1 MKEDLIFIDTETGGL
16 DPDVHSLL
24 QIGYVIENPN
34 WQTHRNEML
43 ISRHNYIA
51 TPEAMKINNLDL
63 DLIREKGKSEDY
75 VTKQLINHISQTC
88 KTRPV
93 VIGHNVNFDINFLKA
108 LFKRTGYSYE
118 DTFNHRVVDTM
129 SILRALNHAGIIP
142 DTACNSAGA
151 FEFFGIDNKK
161 AHTALA
167 DAEATR
173 ELYWRLIS
181 ILGDLEEQ
189 YGV

>member
-34 WQTHRNEML
+34 WQTHRNEMV
-43 ISRHNYIA
+43 ISKHNY
-51 TPEAMKINNLDL
+51 TTTEQAMKINNLDL
-63 DLIREKGKSEDY
+63 DFIREVGNTEDY
-75 VTKQLINHISQTC
+75 AVREIINHIARTC
-88 KTRPV
+88 TTKPV
-93 VIGHNVNFDINFLKA
+93 VIGHNVNFDIGFMKA
-108 LFKRTGYSYE
+108 IFKRTGYDYE
-118 DTFNHRVVDTM
+118 STFNHRVVDTM

-151 FEFFGIDNKK
+151 FKFFGIDNEN

-167 DAEATR
+167 DAKATR

-181 ILGDLEEQ
+181 ILGDLEVHH
-189 YGV
+189 GV